1 MRKKNCEWLLVVPLV
16 MITWESDRVVVETIS
31 IVEKRVMKGWWF
43 ILREEKRGEVIVV
56 SVMVAGKEEG
66 CKRCI

>member
-1 MRKKNCEWLLVVPLV
+1 